1 MDRVVLMQSDWFESC
16 RAHHLDPNLK
26 GQKIMMKKIW
36 ERIVP
41 LEKADRSFDI
51 AFWQAQSAS
60 RRFAVAFDMLK
71 DNLLLKGEKINAH
84 TFRLQRTVERL
95 KQAQG

>member
-1 MDRVVLMQSDWFESC
+1 
-16 RAHHLDPNLK
+16 
-26 GQKIMMKKIW
+26 MKKIW

-51 AFWQAQSAS
+51 KFWQAQSAS
-60 RRFAVAFDMLK
+60 KRFMAAFDMLK
-71 DNLLLKGEKINAH
+71 YDYLLKGKKINAH
-84 TFRLQRTVERL
+84 AFRLQRTVEHL